1 MFIYESPRA
10 SLTTG
15 AIKRVRGDGLEIQTL
30 LFNDRDATTDNSGPP
45 SLNWSPLENA
55 APGPMLEGDWTAQS
69 GYQATQ
75 ELIRS
80 HRGRIFGR
88 RGRQ

>member
-1 MFIYESPRA
+1 MVWKYRLYCS
-10 SLTTG
+10 TTVMP
-15 AIKRVRGDGLEIQTL
+15 A
-30 LFNDRDATTDNSGPP
+30 TDNSGPP